1 MSGVVGAAGDL
12 SSQIRLYSSRGRNTC
27 RKRQKR
33 RERRKSTI
41 LQERGHIELVTCN
54 MGYESILS
62 GERGRERERER
73 ERERGAQCIMGDLP
87 AV

>member
-41 LQERGHIELVTCN
+41 LQEREDIELVTCN
-54 MGYESILS
+54 MGYESILM
-62 GERGRERERER
+62 ERERERER
-73 ERERGAQCIMGDLP
+73 EREAQCIMGNFP